1 MLMIF
6 FTSYQSSKIINRN
19 TIKTVSKVKSTNI
32 IQKSRNKLLGLHLPM
47 AVTVLVVWANA
58 PSEKSA

>member
-47 AVTVLVVWANA
+47 AVTVLVVLDT
-58 PSEKSA
+58 SHRL